1 MSDPSPFTEGYYLR
15 AEGSNY
21 RDYQW
26 LPDQTIPLAAAIK
39 KLMGMQDGDT
49 VLDVGAARGYLVKA
63 FRILGLKAF
72 GYDVSEWAVENCD
85 PDVYGVM
92 STSYDVAPMSYDFIT
107 LKDVTEHIEP
117 VLLRKMMLDFT
128 CMTRKAILVIVPLTA
143 VDGGEYLCPHDE
155 CDTTHVNRW
164 SLPTW
169 ISFLENIDRR
179 MVVSGGYYAPGIK
192 QKNTAWEKS
201 CGIITIRRV

>member
-1 MSDPSPFTEGYYLR
+1 MTDPSPFTEGYYLR

-39 KLMGMQDGDT
+39 KLMGMQDGDK

-63 FRILGLKAF
+63 FRILGLDAH
-72 GYDVSEWAVENCD
+72 GYDISEWAVENCD
-85 PDVYGVM
+85 PDVKGVM
-92 STSYDVAPMSYDFIT
+92 STRYDILPMSYDFIT
-107 LKDVTEHIEP
+107 LKDIAEHVEP
-117 VLLRKMMLDFT
+117 GLLRQMMFDFT
-128 CMTRKAILVIVPLTA
+128 CMARKAILVIVPLTA

-155 CDTTHVNRW
+155 RDTTHVNRW
-164 SLPTW
+164 TLSKW
-169 ISFLENIDRR
+169 ITFLENIDRR

-192 QKNTAWEKS
+192 QKNTAWQGS
-201 CGIITIRRV
+201 CGIITIKRL